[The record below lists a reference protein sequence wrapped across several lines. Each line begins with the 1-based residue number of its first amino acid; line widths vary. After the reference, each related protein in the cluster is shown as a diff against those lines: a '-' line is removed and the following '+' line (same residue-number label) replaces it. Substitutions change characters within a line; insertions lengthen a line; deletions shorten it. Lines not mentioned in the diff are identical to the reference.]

1 MVIRKAFKMKVY
13 PDKIEEY
20 AKRHNPIWPELEKKL
35 KEHGVENYSIFL
47 DTETNSLFGYVEI
60 ESEEKWNAIAETAI
74 CKKWWAYMTDLME
87 TNDDNSPVSKD
98 LKSLFYMP

>member
-20 AKRHNPIWPELEKKL
+20 AKRHNPIWPELEEKL

-47 DTETNSLFGYVEI
+47 DAETNSLFGYAEV
-60 ESEEKWNAIAETAI
+60 ESEEKWNALAETAV
-74 CKKWWAYMTDLME
+74 CKKWWAHMTDLME
-87 TNDDNSPVSKD
+87 TNNDNSPVSKD
-98 LKSLFYMP
+98 LESLFYMP